1 MALAPVDNGVV
12 SPAEGLATELAL
24 LVPGW
29 SVAWPDNR
37 YIAVVERSDD
47 PRSAAIVPRD
57 GHWVIEWTGGPA
69 IPVGPASNEVL
80 AAEIARHLERSPV
93 PER

>member
-12 SPAEGLATELAL
+12 SPAEELATELAV

-37 YIAVVERSDD
+37 YLAVVERSDD

-69 IPVGPASNEVL
+69 VSVGPASPEVL
-80 AAEIARHLERSPV
+80 AAEIAAQLDR
-93 PER
+93 